1 MNPAQRRSLFSLY
14 LAYFADYFS
23 WGVAIAY
30 LAIYIGTD
38 QSPFTNLY
46 WNTDIAL
53 GIAIACF
60 PIGEVIGSPL
70 LGGFSDSLGR
80 RKILIGGLLASVL
93 SLILCAIG
101 LWSGC
106 FLTFLLGQLLAGFF
120 SGKQAMTQAAIAEI
134 DAETKSQKLA
144 FLSVLGGL
152 AWITG
157 PYVGNLLLGESFI
170 QTGGFIWPSLLAAFI
185 CGVSLLCTYFFF
197 KDTYRPNEPGP
208 EGSGLRS
215 SDRSSSSAQPHLYDT
230 RPALVNF
237 GEHFLCSSALLDR
250 SKPSRFGATS
260 AMLLEPKICCPNSP
274 DLTAHRIKKRRIR
287 AIFYPIFHESLFV
300 LCLLNLLGWYLVLVS
315 ISYYF
320 IQKFNLSNAELG
332 LFDNYLSLCFTLGGI
347 LSTAWVL
354 HRFRARK
361 ILFWMQTSG
370 SFALLALL
378 GSSSIAEFWIYLAVP
393 AITEAVIYPTYQT
406 IISDQTSDRN
416 QGKVFGLI
424 HAINGICQLM
434 AWWLLAVLSSDFVGE
449 AILLSALLF
458 LVSGVFFIPLYR
470 EKVAKSSF
478 GIYLL
483 HLKATQ
489 ENRIKIL

>member
-237 GEHFLCSSALLDR
+237 GEHLLCSSALLDR

-260 AMLLEPKICCPNSP
+260 ATLLEPKICCPNSP
-274 DLTAHRIKKRRIR
+274 DLTAHRIYRE
-287 AIFYPIFHESLFV
+287 PPGLV
-300 LCLLNLLGWYLVLVS
+300 NLEGHPS
-315 ISYYF
+315 GPS
-320 IQKFNLSNAELG
+320 SN
-332 LFDNYLSLCFTLGGI
+332 D
-347 LSTAWVL
+347 
-354 HRFRARK
+354 H
-361 ILFWMQTSG
+361 
-370 SFALLALL
+370 
-378 GSSSIAEFWIYLAVP
+378 SSSIWMQYRSPHDPSNLDHSEALQNSQNLTVRGIRTYSGGLSKTHFVIGGSAIFNLFFAEDLIDEAWITHIHKCYTGDAYFPIHFLTGWCKREFHQEKDFS
-393 AITEAVIYPTYQT
+393 IIYYKKEK
-406 IISDQTSDRN
+406 RN
-416 QGKVFGLI
+416 G
-424 HAINGICQLM
+424 N
-434 AWWLLAVLSSDFVGE
+434 
-449 AILLSALLF
+449 
-458 LVSGVFFIPLYR
+458 
-470 EKVAKSSF
+470 
-478 GIYLL
+478 
-483 HLKATQ
+483 
-489 ENRIKIL
+489 